1 MPSYAGATAFS
12 ECPIALIDD
21 GKGNLSRPSQTQ
33 RPLNNYNK
41 QTVSFSK
48 EYSVINFT
56 IHWIEEER
64 RKSFENSHAKIA
76 YQKEMEG
83 SYLPEQRNHTDPKI
97 EPIKA

>member
-1 MPSYAGATAFS
+1 MPSYTGATAFS

-41 QTVSFSK
+41 QTVSFSE

-64 RKSFENSHAKIA
+64 NKN
-76 YQKEMEG
+76 MPV
-83 SYLPEQRNHTDPKI
+83 L
-97 EPIKA
+97 